1 MVYIIIP
8 VIFLVIIFMLM
19 YLYAGPFFKGMPVL
33 VYHKV
38 SSTKTPDFLTVSNKN
53 MREQLAYIN
62 RKGYNTIFISD
73 MIDYIEKGTPLP
85 PKPLMIT
92 FDDGFRDNYSDLYP
106 LLKEYNCKANIFI
119 VAGFVQT
126 PDNLGP
132 RAEGEFMTLEEAKTV
147 CKDHIQF
154 GLHTMYHRRY
164 DRMTLEE
171 IDEDMRVSK
180 KRLDDLGIP
189 YQPCFAYSFAV
200 YLKNDPVKQKAM
212 FGILKKHGVR
222 YAFKTGDRLNK
233 MPMRN
238 INRLLLNRSTISGTY
253 SLFKFKMTLLGF
265 IRIVQRFERIMKGH
279 PAN

>member
-1 MVYIIIP
+1 MASIIIP
-8 VIFLVIIFMLM
+8 VIILVMLFILM
-19 YLYAGPFFKGMPVL
+19 YMYAGPFFRGLPVL
-33 VYHKV
+33 VYHRIN
-38 SSTKTPDFLTVSNKN
+38 STKTPDFINVATSR
-53 MREQLAYIN
+53 MREQLEYITK
-62 RKGYNTIFISD
+62 KGYNTIFISD
-73 MIDYIEKGTPLP
+73 LIDYFEKGTPLP

-92 FDDGFRDNYSDLYP
+92 LDDGFRDNYTDLYP
-106 LLKEYNCKANIFI
+106 LLKEFNCKANIFI

-126 PDNLGP
+126 PGNMGP

-147 CKDHIQF
+147 CRDHIQF
-154 GLHTMYHRRY
+154 GLHTMYHKRY

-180 KRLDDLGIP
+180 QRLDELGIP

-233 MPMRN
+233 LPMKN
-238 INRLLLNRSTISGTY
+238 VNRLLLKRSTISGTY
-253 SLFKFKMTLLGF
+253 SMFKFKMTLLGF
-265 IRIVQRFERIMKGH
+265 IRIIARFERIFK
-279 PAN
+279 